1 MYLTNFPIL
10 TCPFIGGSRNTS
22 GPPSG
27 GCKHT
32 PFFLGHF
39 LLENYGERSFCNM
52 KVHVSFI
59 TGISIDRL
67 YTKRYTWIII
77 QFYVEWTYVHMSLK
91 NIVFCRKITFI
102 RIKEMRII
110 LSYEEMSLFNIRCL
124 RLNFIF
130 LLREFWND
138 IIIPNFISK
147 KKKQNKKLWTTLCLW
162 LCKIFIRSGQG

>member
-110 LSYEEMSLFNIRCL
+110 LSYEEMSLFNIMCL
-124 RLNFIF
+124 WLNFIF

-147 KKKQNKKLWTTLCLW
+147 KKNSQKNYGRHYVYDYAKFL
-162 LCKIFIRSGQG
+162 

>member
-1 MYLTNFPIL
+1 MADLEIL
-10 TCPFIGGSRNTS
+10 VGHLPVVVNI
-22 GPPSG
+22 PL
-27 GCKHT
+27 
-32 PFFLGHF
+32 FLGHF
-39 LLENYGERSFCNM
+39 LLENYSERSFCNM

-147 KKKQNKKLWTTLCLW
+147 KKNKKKLWTTLCLF
-162 LCKIFIRSGQG
+162 L